1 MLLLPWAGRMKS
13 AVHTHNGPNIKIFL
27 ACLISMKETIEMFK
41 LRMIKWI
48 NFQDT
53 IEKEHLESLLD
64 LQMAMKHEKADKQ
77 NAMHDSKCCPKQ

>member
-1 MLLLPWAGRMKS
+1 
-13 AVHTHNGPNIKIFL
+13 
-27 ACLISMKETIEMFK
+27 MKETIEMFK
-41 LRMIKWI
+41 LRMIKGI